1 MKTPFKTLQ
10 ENIDKLTFDCEKK
23 YINDYKSCLD
33 AVLGRID
40 IFFVSNNLYETA
52 NYQKIVD
59 EILKTNKLSF
69 KVADLSLFSRAGQFL
84 PMPSGKREIAI
95 SQDFFGK
102 GKITEGILCHEFLH
116 YITLGPSKIEYKKD
130 GKTFEVTP
138 PYHSSLYFQAGSL
151 KNLTEDTYLPLK
163 SSLDGGFIC
172 EAMTENLKQQI
183 YPDKDVTKHY
193 LPQTTLFKYLTKI
206 VGEEKGT
213 KDFLRC
219 DMPTF
224 STLLGKKNFAKF
236 EKACSNFQKKFDL
249 NEKINF
255 YNDKDYKIAH
265 TLATCSILK
274 DIGLNPKNYSPK
286 DVLRIISTIKTETP
300 FRKIQ
305 QNYVEKHF
313 EKSINKAYM
322 KYVQNLPLDET
333 SRAEFDN
340 LFRRTL
346 DLQVKQNDKIYDL
359 PFASHFLLKEE
370 EKGYAILCDGVEV
383 NSANMPRIG
392 TDLSIFLKNKH
403 LQISNDNGVYN
414 LSTTNTKTNEKDFID
429 VLESDSKTRF
439 TIRNA
444 QSSCKISFKEMEK
457 NREKEILQ
465 NQSKLSCFCPWA
477 KDEAKLAKVASQD
490 NNKNKKISN
499 AIELSNDKTI
509 PQPQQKEPILL
520 EKDEINM

>member
-23 YINDYKSCLD
+23 YINNYKSCLD

-40 IFFVSNNLYETA
+40 EFFVANGLYDTV

-138 PYHSSLYFQAGSL
+138 PYHSSLYFPSGSL

-193 LPQTTLFKYLTKI
+193 LPQTTLFAFLSKI
-206 VGEEKGT
+206 VGQDVSI

-224 STLLGKKNFAKF
+224 SSLLGKKNYLKF
-236 EKACSNFQKKFDL
+236 EEACARFQKKFDL

-255 YNDKDYKIAH
+255 YEDKDYKIAH

-274 DIGLNPKNYSPK
+274 DIGANPQSYFPK
-286 DVLRIISTIKTETP
+286 DVLRIISTIKTDTP
-300 FRKIQ
+300 FRNTDK
-305 QNYVEKHF
+305 NYVEKHF
-313 EKSINKAYM
+313 GKSIDRAYR
-322 KYVQNLPLDET
+322 KYVQALTLDEK
-333 SRAEFDN
+333 SRADFDN
-340 LFRRTL
+340 LFQTTL
-346 DLQVKQNDKIYDL
+346 NLETKQNDRIFDL
-359 PFASHFLLKEE
+359 PFENSAFLLKRK
-370 EKGYAILCDGVEV
+370 EKGYSILCDDIEV
-383 NSANMPRIG
+383 PSTLLPSKDEAFELFSKKNRIEVSNAKKVYSFS
-392 TDLSIFLKNKH
+392 LKSLKNQSINTIEI
-403 LQISNDNGVYN
+403 LENDA
-414 LSTTNTKTNEKDFID
+414 
-429 VLESDSKTRF
+429 KTRL
-439 TIRNA
+439 TIRNNNGEF
-444 QSSCKISFKEMEK
+444 CKISFKGEEK
-457 NREKEILQ
+457 KRVAEILK
-465 NQSKLSCFCPWA
+465 NTETLACFCPWVKENIENNFSNKKA
-477 KDEAKLAKVASQD
+477 PVIKDE
-490 NNKNKKISN
+490 
-499 AIELSNDKTI
+499 
-509 PQPQQKEPILL
+509 
-520 EKDEINM
+520 EKDMEL